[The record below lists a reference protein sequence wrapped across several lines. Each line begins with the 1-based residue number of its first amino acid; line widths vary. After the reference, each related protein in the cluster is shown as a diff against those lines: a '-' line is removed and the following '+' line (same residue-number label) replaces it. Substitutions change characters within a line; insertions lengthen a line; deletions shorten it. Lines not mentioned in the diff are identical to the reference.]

1 MFLSDIANLLYFKLE
16 LLILTFKT
24 RMNKYNWM
32 NELKILEKSLLTT
45 IR

>member
-1 MFLSDIANLLYFKLE
+1 MFLSDIANLLCFKLE
-16 LLILTFKT
+16 LQILTFKT